1 MSFCFPTTCQMLL
14 LKKLDISASM
24 ILVLELVKMAKWLLV
39 YIEDGDDCKIADME
53 GGGPSSWKA
62 SLKIL

>member
-1 MSFCFPTTCQMLL
+1 MML
-14 LKKLDISASM
+14 LKKLDILASM
-24 ILVLELVKMAKWLLV
+24 ILVLELVKMAKWPLV
-39 YIEDGDDCKIADME
+39 YIEDGNDRKIDDME